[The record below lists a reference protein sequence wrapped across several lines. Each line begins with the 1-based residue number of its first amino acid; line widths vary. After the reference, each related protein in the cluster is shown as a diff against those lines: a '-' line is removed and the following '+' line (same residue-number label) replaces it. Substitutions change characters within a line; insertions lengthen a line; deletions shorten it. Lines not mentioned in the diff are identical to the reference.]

1 MFFGWGHEHTG
12 RRFKHRVL
20 GDTSCEEQ
28 MSTGWP
34 ESNWFGG
41 GLEGLDITRK
51 SLLLPTKMCTV
62 FLIPMPVD
70 QRLYRSL
77 EDSATLVGSSDFEH
91 DIQTAASWKN
101 QEVLPSWRFPIDAS
115 SPSWYLWPFD
125 HARFWWDL
133 MIYDMG
139 VSKNKGTPKWMVYNG
154 KPY

>member
-51 SLLLPTKMCTV
+51 SLYIATNKNVYCISHSYACLPEA
-62 FLIPMPVD
+62 I
-70 QRLYRSL
+70 
-77 EDSATLVGSSDFEH
+77 
-91 DIQTAASWKN
+91 
-101 QEVLPSWRFPIDAS
+101 
-115 SPSWYLWPFD
+115 
-125 HARFWWDL
+125 
-133 MIYDMG
+133 
-139 VSKNKGTPKWMVYNG
+139 
-154 KPY
+154 